1 MSHFAPPARPPQRHQ
16 LQHGRLV
23 LTRPGDAEH
32 MRANLHDVAGFE
44 LGADEMA
51 MLDALP
57 WLAQDC
63 QPARLASGRGG
74 SWAAAAAR
82 RGEGWAA
89 LPLLREVVPRC
100 CEPLGAGGR
109 E

>member
-23 LTRPGDAEH
+23 LTRPGNAEH

-51 MLDALP
+51 LLDALP
-57 WLAQDC
+57 WLVQEC
-63 QPARLASGRGG
+63 QPLGPGG
-74 SWAAAAAR
+74 D
-82 RGEGWAA
+82 GGDEKGTGG
-89 LPLLREVVPRC
+89 LDLLREIVPRC
-100 CEPLGAGGR
+100 CEPL
-109 E
+109 EM